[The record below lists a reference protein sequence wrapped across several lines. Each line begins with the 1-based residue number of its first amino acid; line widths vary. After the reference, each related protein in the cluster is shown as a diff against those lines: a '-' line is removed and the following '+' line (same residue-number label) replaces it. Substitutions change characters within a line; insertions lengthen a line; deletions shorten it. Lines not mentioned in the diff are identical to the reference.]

1 MNQITVYGD
10 SIAAG
15 YGAPPTRGFVPVLTR
30 LCSRQVNLPLDYRN
44 YGQPGM
50 TSYALSSALRFNDAW
65 ITGGLTAQIICV
77 LIGGDDLIQN
87 VPILLSLQRA
97 EVERALKASAFAYA
111 NSLRRIRALTR
122 HPLAVG
128 TLYNPY
134 PATPAADVAVSV
146 YNERVILPA
155 AALIGA
161 TVAPVAE
168 AFAGR
173 QAELIDGYRNGVAG
187 APGRNGVS
195 FPIHPNAHG
204 HTVIAEAFLPV
215 VAPAFSRA

>member
-134 PATPAADVAVSV
+134 PARPPPTLLFPYTMNAS
-146 YNERVILPA
+146 
-155 AALIGA
+155 
-161 TVAPVAE
+161 
-168 AFAGR
+168 
-173 QAELIDGYRNGVAG
+173 
-187 APGRNGVS
+187 S
-195 FPIHPNAHG
+195 FPLQRSSALQLHRSQRR
-204 HTVIAEAFLPV
+204 LPGDRQ
-215 VAPAFSRA
+215 S